1 MDKYDEVAKRIYP
14 GHFVG
19 KTTEQDIARIASI
32 LREAFPESAPPQA
45 AKDARELDF
54 DFFWQ
59 IVVGWSQDM
68 PRVGQKLSVHEMRTL
83 VERLLSITL
92 HRLAERAPSPSGEG
106 LEEAARAVVQDAR
119 SGLTS
124 SSRTVQTRLIQRL
137 ADLLSSPPST
147 KESK

>member
-1 MDKYDEVAKRIYP
+1 MVTLTDEQAKAI
-14 GHFVG
+14 
-19 KTTEQDIARIASI
+19 
-32 LREAFPESAPPQA
+32 REALVFDTPEFCPRAAKALAILDAESAPQKS